1 MELDAFHREIL
12 ARVKDE
18 HENRLNDPEA
28 GYPYPE
34 LILAEIVMQHMAEV
48 GMTSEPVVC
57 HYEGTFGN
65 AILRL
70 SGFAVYEEADQ
81 VNLDMFICLYS
92 GSEELSEIPVSEAKN
107 AVEQCWRFLK
117 RCAEG
122 RLTKTV
128 DPSSEAYQLIMNIQ
142 DSFTTFGQIRIY
154 VITDRRSK
162 SKFFQPREHEGKT
175 IKLEIMDIERLYRHW
190 SEGKPRDE
198 IVVNFEEVTGTPLPC
213 IYVPGEMSEYDYAL
227 TVFPGETLRFVYERY
242 GARLLEDNVRSFLST
257 SGKVNKGIR
266 DTIRDN
272 PDHFMA
278 YNNGIVI
285 IADEVRL
292 GKTPDGSNGIKYI
305 RGMQVVNG
313 GQTTASIYF
322 TKKKNPSVDLRRLR
336 VAAKIIIL
344 NSADPAV
351 EETFVSA
358 ISRYA
363 NSQNVVRQADL
374 SANKPFHVEIEKLAN
389 TVYCPDGAGRWF
401 YERAAGSY
409 NVMLAR
415 EGATPA
421 RLKHLKLAVPSSRKI
436 TKTDLAKFI
445 NAWNQKPHIVS
456 LGAQKNFSELM
467 RGMEN
472 DDDNPPEM
480 PDVTFYKQL
489 VAKAILFKSVQKLV
503 RPLFPAFQAN
513 VTAYLIAI
521 IANRFGNNFD
531 LDRIWQQQG
540 ASAELLNLLKEWAQ
554 EVNRILHASS
564 GGRMVSEWA
573 KKAECWE
580 NVLAG
585 SYPKPV
591 FKIQEMKSEV

>member
-28 GYPYPE
+28 VYPYPE
-34 LILAEIVMQHMAEV
+34 LIFADIVMQHMAEV
-48 GMTSEPVVC
+48 GMTSDPVVC

-65 AILRL
+65 ATLRL
-70 SGFAVYEEADQ
+70 SGFAVYEEVDQ

-92 GSEELSEIPVSEAKN
+92 GNDELNLIPDSETKN
-107 AVEQCWRFLK
+107 AVEQCFRFLK

-128 DPSSEAYQLIMNIQ
+128 DPSTEAYHLIMNIQ
-142 DSFTTFGQIRIY
+142 DSFNKFGQIRIY

-162 SKFFQPREHEGKT
+162 SKFFKTREHNDKT
-175 IKLEIMDIERLYRHW
+175 IKLEVMDIERLYRHW

-198 IVVNFEEVTGTPLPC
+198 IVVNFEEVTGMPLPC
-213 IYVPGEMSEYDYAL
+213 IYVPGEIPEYDYAL

-272 PDHFMA
+272 PDLFMA

-292 GKTPDGSNGIKYI
+292 GRTPDGSNGIKYI

-322 TKKKNPSVDLRRLR
+322 TKKKNPNVDLARLR
-336 VAAKIIIL
+336 VAAKIIVL

-351 EETFVSA
+351 EEKFVSA
-358 ISRYA
+358 VSRYA
-363 NSQNVVRQADL
+363 NSQNAVRQADL

-389 TVYCPDGAGRWF
+389 TVYCPDGVGRWF

-415 EGATPA
+415 DGATPA
-421 RLKHLKLAVPSSRKI
+421 KLKQLKLAVPSSRKI

-445 NAWNQKPHIVS
+445 NAWDQKPHIVS

-467 RGMEN
+467 KDMEN
-472 DDDNPPEM
+472 DDDSPPEI
-480 PDVTFYKQL
+480 PDVPYYKRL
-489 VAKAILFKSVQKLV
+489 IAKAILFKSAQKLV
-503 RPLFPAFQAN
+503 RSLFPAFQAN
-513 VTAYLIAI
+513 VAAYLIAI
-521 IANRFGNNFD
+521 TANRFGNNFD

-540 ASAELLNLLKEWAQ
+540 VSAELLNLLKEWAQ

-564 GGRMVSEWA
+564 DGRMISEWA

-580 NVLAG
+580 IVRAG
-585 SYPKPV
+585 SYPNPAS
-591 FKIQEMKSEV
+591 KIQEIKHDI